1 MASIAARPAVVARV
15 GVKTGPRWRFA
26 GATAIIAARRITVHH
41 LPAYVAL
48 ERWAATRRVVVV
60 APADASGPRRLLAA
74 GARGVIVVGGDLPS
88 IPGTE
93 RYEGVPKIPAGD
105 ATVDMVVCIEAY
117 GTLEPD
123 DRRQLLREAYRVL
136 RPGGLFAA
144 WIRHPPGPDDGVDF
158 WTLEEE
164 LSAVYERTYM
174 LAQMPWRG
182 FSLAPVLEAE
192 AAGTAP
198 KLTLDEGLLQELPEA
213 SHYLA
218 VAFRQ
223 RPPAKLVERLTA
235 ECLLVPVPE
244 PAPEPLPIMVTLE
257 ARAELDGL
265 REELGQARVREAT
278 LTQQIASLQ
287 AEVREADAQAHELE
301 QSVDRQ
307 LQAARDESQRHQA
320 RARALEQD
328 LGRRVQALQTE
339 VAQARKRARA
349 LEEGLEERVAML
361 REQAEQAGARA
372 RVLEEQVA
380 QVRDEDLPR
389 QLDALRQQLERSQAA
404 YEDTEA
410 EREELQTQLRTR
422 STDLTVLTATVKD
435 LEQSLARMSERVE
448 ARARELESQAN
459 ARAELQQRYD
469 GLSEERDGLT
479 HQMEVAI
486 AEREGARQLSA
497 RVEAELE
504 QLRRRHGEQQEV
516 LAAKAQEA
524 SRLAGEQ
531 QALRERLQHQEAML
545 DQTRSRAEEL
555 SATAAAGHE
564 QGRMMAEVARD
575 RDHLRE
581 ELTKRAAEIDR
592 LEERLWAAREELQ
605 KERLD
610 AVRQAAELERLREQG
625 ERAREAE
632 QARSREVEQLSKEL
646 RTLEVE
652 HAESLGLLRSRDEE
666 ATRLRRDLV
675 AMSSESAD
683 LASLRTDLQARSREL
698 ADRDQ
703 QLQQARARE
712 QDAMALA
719 KRRELQLA
727 EAGVELERLR
737 RASDESEGLTAGLRG
752 ELDVRSLEAEQ
763 LAASVAGLQ
772 RQLDELRA
780 ERRKA
785 EAAAEQLQR
794 RIELEASEHEALRRR
809 LRTREQEL
817 EEMVSTNESSGAE
830 LYRLRRELEAAQA
843 AEDPDHTRRQPDV
856 EEGPTLL
863 QEQQWPEE
871 AIAEIRRL
879 KGTLADAARRHMEQ
893 LARVEALAGV
903 ADGSAYA
910 DRRRVS
916 TLELEVTVRAEE
928 QEHILSLLESA
939 EQKIWEMTDASDR
952 NAARLAAGLAQLEKH
967 KEQIDE
973 LHDELEVNRNLLAAA
988 QARAL
993 EQERLLASER
1003 AKLARAGIGPDGLPP
1018 TPRGAADPGQEV
1030 DDLFAELEMSGG
1042 GGKTMVDLE
1051 GLQRAETPR
1060 GSSRVPAQAQR
1071 AEAGAPRTQVSD
1083 RADSKASPA
1092 AASRSNSRMVIEAL
1106 EDGEW
1111 PDPPAELEEIGR
1123 KKEAAPRSGP
1133 ASGNK
1138 LGPPPKPPQPRVA
1151 LVRDRADDAEP
1162 KDE

>member
-1 MASIAARPAVVARV
+1 MIAAPS
-15 GVKTGPRWRFA
+15 P
-26 GATAIIAARRITVHH
+26 VHH

-60 APADASGPRRLLAA
+60 APLDASGPLRLLAA
-74 GARGVIVVGGDLPS
+74 GARGVIVVGGELPP

-105 ATVDMVVCIEAY
+105 ATVDMVACIESY
-117 GTLEPD
+117 GRLD
-123 DRRQLLREAYRVL
+123 DADRRQLVREAYRVL
-136 RPGGLFAA
+136 RPGGIFAA
-144 WIRHPPGPDDGVDF
+144 WIRHPPGPDDAVDF

-164 LSAVYERTYM
+164 LAEVYERTYM
-174 LAQMPWRG
+174 VAQMPWRG
-182 FSLAPVLEAE
+182 FSLAPVLDQAQGGGQG
-192 AAGTAP
+192 APGQAPTAP
-198 KLTLDEGLLQELPEA
+198 ALTLDEGLLASLPEA

-223 RPPAKLVERLTA
+223 RPSAKLVERLTA
-235 ECLLVPVPE
+235 ECLLVPLPE
-244 PAPEPLPIMVTLE
+244 PEPGPAPATPAVET
-257 ARAELDGL
+257 RAELDGL

-287 AEVREADAQAHELE
+287 AEMRDADAQAREVE
-301 QSVDRQ
+301 ESVERQ

-328 LGRRVQALQTE
+328 LGRRVQALQGE
-339 VAQARKRARA
+339 VAQARKRAKA
-349 LEEGLEERVAML
+349 LEESLEERVAVL
-361 REQAEQAGARA
+361 RDQAEQSNARA
-372 RVLEEQVA
+372 RALEEQLA
-380 QVRDEDLPR
+380 AVREEDLPR
-389 QLDALRQQLERSQAA
+389 QLEALRQQLQRSQAA

-410 EREELQTQLRTR
+410 EREELQTQLRTKT
-422 STDLTVLTATVKD
+422 TDITVLTGTVRD

-459 ARAELQQRYD
+459 ARAELQQRHD
-469 GLSEERDGLT
+469 AMLEERDRLE
-479 HQMEVAI
+479 HQVQVAI
-486 AEREGARQLSA
+486 AEREGARQLAA

-504 QLRRRHGEQQEV
+504 QVRRRHGDQQEA
-516 LAAKAQEA
+516 LAIKAQEA
-524 SRLAGEQ
+524 SRLAGEL

-564 QGRMMAEVARD
+564 QGRMLAEVARD
-575 RDHLRE
+575 RDHMRE
-581 ELTKRAAEIDR
+581 ELSKRATEIDR
-592 LEERLWAAREELQ
+592 LDERLWEVREELQ

-610 AVRQAAELERLREQG
+610 AVRQAAELERLREQA

-632 QARSREVEQLSKEL
+632 HARSREVEQLSKEL
-646 RTLEVE
+646 RALEVE
-652 HAESLGLLRSRDEE
+652 HAESLGALRSRDEE
-666 ATRLRRDLV
+666 VARLRRDLV
-675 AMSSESAD
+675 AMTSESAD
-683 LASLRTDLQARSREL
+683 LASLRAELQARGREL
-698 ADRDQ
+698 ADRDE

-712 QDAMALA
+712 QDAIALA

-727 EAGVELERLR
+727 DAGVELERLH
-737 RASDESEGLTAGLRG
+737 RAAEESMGLTAGLRS

-763 LAASVAGLQ
+763 LAASMAAMQ
-772 RQLDELRA
+772 RQVEELRS

-794 RIELEASEHEALRRR
+794 RIEQEAAEQEALRRR
-809 LRTREQEL
+809 LRAREQEL
-817 EEMVSTNESSGAE
+817 EEVVSTNESSGAE
-830 LYRLRRELEAAQA
+830 LYRLRRELEVAAQA
-843 AEDPDHTRRQPDV
+843 NEELEQALSRTDV

-871 AIAEIRRL
+871 AIGEIRRL
-879 KGTLADAARRHMEQ
+879 KGMLADTARRHMEQ
-893 LARVEALAGV
+893 LQRVEALAGM
-903 ADGSAYA
+903 ADGNADA
-910 DRRRVS
+910 DRRRVRM
-916 TLELEVTVRAEE
+916 LELEVTVRAEE
-928 QEHILSLLESA
+928 QEQLLGLLESA

-973 LHDELEVNRNLLAAA
+973 LHDELEVSRNLLAAA

-1018 TPRGAADPGQEV
+1018 SPRGVDPGQEV
-1030 DDLFAELEMSGG
+1030 DDLFAELDAGNGG
-1042 GGKTMVDLE
+1042 GTSMVDLE
-1051 GLQRAETPR
+1051 APRAEGSRGAPARLPPAPR
-1060 GSSRVPAQAQR
+1060 VAAAP
-1071 AEAGAPRTQVSD
+1071 EPGAPRTPVAD
-1083 RADSKASPA
+1083 RSGSMGSP
-1092 AASRSNSRMVIEAL
+1092 AASRSSARMVIEAL

-1111 PDPPAELEEIGR
+1111 PDPPAELEEVSAR
-1123 KKEAAPRSGP
+1123 KKDDASRPAGGTSPSIKPPSSGL
-1133 ASGNK
+1133 AHV

-1151 LVRDRADDAEP
+1151 LVRDRADDAGSDDGS
-1162 KDE
+1162 KKG

>member
-1 MASIAARPAVVARV
+1 
-15 GVKTGPRWRFA
+15 
-26 GATAIIAARRITVHH
+26 VHH
-41 LPAYVAL
+41 LPAYIAL

-74 GARGVIVVGGDLPS
+74 GARGVIVVGGSVPP

-105 ATVDMVVCIEAY
+105 ATVDMVACIEAY
-117 GTLEPD
+117 GTLD
-123 DRRQLLREAYRVL
+123 DDERRQLVREAYRVL
-136 RPGGLFAA
+136 RPGGMFAA
-144 WIRHPPGPDDGVDF
+144 WIRHPPGPGDAVDF

-174 LAQMPWRG
+174 VAQLPWHG

-192 AAGTAP
+192 GAGTAP
-198 KLTLDEGLLQELPEA
+198 TLTLDEGLLQELPEA

-223 RPPAKLVERLTA
+223 RPPSKLVERLTS
-235 ECLLVPVPE
+235 ECLLVPVPDTE
-244 PAPEPLPIMVTLE
+244 PARTLAVPIAET
-257 ARAELDGL
+257 RAELDGL

-287 AEVREADAQAHELE
+287 NEVRDADAAARELE

-328 LGRRVQALQTE
+328 LGRRVQALQGE
-339 VAQARKRARA
+339 VAQARKRAKA
-349 LEEGLEERVAML
+349 LEEGLEERVAVL
-361 REQAEQAGARA
+361 RDRAEQADARA
-372 RVLEEQVA
+372 RVLEEQLA

-389 QLDALRQQLERSQAA
+389 QLDALRQQLQRSQAA

-422 STDLTVLTATVKD
+422 TTDITVLTGTVRD

-459 ARAELQQRYD
+459 ARAELQQRHD
-469 GLSEERDGLT
+469 ASEAERERLE
-479 HQMEVAI
+479 HQMQVAI
-486 AEREGARQLSA
+486 AEREGARQLAA

-504 QLRRRHGEQQEV
+504 QQRRRHGEQQEA

-524 SRLAGEQ
+524 SRLGGEL

-564 QGRMMAEVARD
+564 QGRMLAEVARD

-581 ELTKRAAEIDR
+581 ELGKRAAEIDR
-592 LEERLWAAREELQ
+592 LEERLWEAREELQ

-610 AVRQAAELERLREQG
+610 AVRQAAELERLREQA
-625 ERAREAE
+625 ERTREAE
-632 QARSREVEQLSKEL
+632 QARVREVEQLSKEL
-646 RTLEVE
+646 RALEVE
-652 HAESLGLLRSRDEE
+652 HAESLGALRSRDEE
-666 ATRLRRDLV
+666 VARLRRDLV
-675 AMSSESAD
+675 AMTSESAD
-683 LASLRTDLQARSREL
+683 LASLRAELQARGREL
-698 ADRDQ
+698 ADRDE

-712 QDAMALA
+712 QDALALA
-719 KRRELQLA
+719 KRREQQLA
-727 EAGVELERLR
+727 ETGVELERLQ
-737 RASDESEGLTAGLRG
+737 RATEEGAGLAAGLRS
-752 ELDVRSLEAEQ
+752 ELDVRSLDAEQ
-763 LAASVAGLQ
+763 LAASVAVLQ
-772 RQLDELRA
+772 RQSEELRA

-785 EAAAEQLQR
+785 EATAEQLQR
-794 RIELEASEHEALRRR
+794 RIEQEAAEQEALRRR
-809 LRTREQEL
+809 LRSREQEL
-817 EEMVSTNESSGAE
+817 EEVVSTNETSGAE
-830 LYRLRRELEAAQA
+830 LYRLRRELEAAAQA
-843 AEDPDHTRRQPDV
+843 NEQLEQALLRQPDV

-871 AIAEIRRL
+871 AIAELRRL
-879 KGTLADAARRHMEQ
+879 KGLLADTARRHVEQ
-893 LARVEALAGV
+893 LQRVEALAGA
-903 ADGSAYA
+903 ADGNADA
-910 DRRRVS
+910 DRRRVRM
-916 TLELEVTVRAEE
+916 LELEVTVRAEE
-928 QEHILSLLESA
+928 QEQLLGMLESA

-973 LHDELEVNRNLLAAA
+973 LHDELEVSRNLLAAA

-1018 TPRGAADPGQEV
+1018 SPRGVDTGQEV
-1030 DDLFAELEMSGG
+1030 DDLFAELDASSGGNGG
-1042 GGKTMVDLE
+1042 GGPSMVDLE
-1051 GLQRAETPR
+1051 GPRVAPMPTPE
-1060 GSSRVPAQAQR
+1060 P
-1071 AEAGAPRTQVSD
+1071 GAPRAQVVD
-1083 RADSKASPA
+1083 RAGSKASPA
-1092 AASRSNSRMVIEAL
+1092 ASRSSSRMVIEAL

-1111 PDPPAELEEIGR
+1111 PDPPAELEDVSTGR
-1123 KKEAAPRSGP
+1123 RGSG
-1133 ASGNK
+1133 AGSGK
-1138 LGPPPKPPQPRVA
+1138 PTPVKPGKPGSHDLGPPPKPPQGPRVA
-1151 LVRDRADDAEP
+1151 LVRDRADDADP
-1162 KDE
+1162 DGGASKGS